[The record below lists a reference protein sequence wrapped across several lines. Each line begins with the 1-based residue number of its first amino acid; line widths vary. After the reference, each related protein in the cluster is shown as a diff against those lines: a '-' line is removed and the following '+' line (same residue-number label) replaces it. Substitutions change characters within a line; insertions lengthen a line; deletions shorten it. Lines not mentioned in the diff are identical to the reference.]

1 MFKMYFAMA
10 RPIEITPTLSGEDA
24 KRFLQRLD
32 EKRSVSDEEKEQV
45 LKDYETLI
53 QITDWR

>member
-1 MFKMYFAMA
+1 MA